1 MQTSEDL
8 RPDLERALTRA
19 LNRGWHKDVLL
30 HFLRRLDQHSFQLCE
45 SLLAGR
51 PCGSVHPGAA
61 NRLLRI
67 LESLQPIPKAD
78 LHRFEPASG
87 ADSRVTEKVRAL
99 IAKAEATTFPEEAEA
114 FMAKAQ
120 ELITRHAIDEVTLSA
135 GANPAPSEIV
145 VRHVLL
151 EDPYLKPKYVLL
163 AGVAEAN
170 RCRAVLL
177 PGYGFATVF
186 GAPSDVEAVEML
198 FTSLLAQA
206 TSFMLT
212 AGRGQGRRTKSFRHA
227 FLLAFSGRISQR
239 LAEAT
244 ADAVHEAPREQK
256 SSLPALVERERA
268 ATAAAGEAFPETRS
282 FALSASNTSGVV
294 AGREAANRAS
304 LGHRPVG
311 RRSAAL
317 PSG

>member
-1 MQTSEDL
+1 MQTTEDL

-30 HFLRRLDQHSFQLCE
+30 HVLRRHDDHAFRLCE

-51 PCGSVHPGAA
+51 TIGVLHPVAA
-61 NRLLRI
+61 NRLLRM
-67 LESLQPIPKAD
+67 LEGLQPIPKAD
-78 LHRFEPASG
+78 LHRFEAASG
-87 ADSRVTEKVRAL
+87 ADARVTEKVRAL
-99 IAKAEATTFPEEAEA
+99 IAKAEATTFAEEAEA

-135 GANPAPSEIV
+135 GRGPAPSEVV

-163 AGVAEAN
+163 SGVAEAN

-206 TSFMLT
+206 TSFMIS
-212 AGRGQGRRTKSFRHA
+212 AGEGQGRRTKSFRHA
-227 FLLAFSGRISQR
+227 FLLAFGGRIAQR

-256 SSLPALVERERA
+256 ASLPALVERERA

-282 FALSASNTSGVV
+282 IALSASNGSGVV
-294 AGREAANRAS
+294 AGRDAANRAS
-304 LGHRPVG
+304 LGHKPMA